1 MQKQRKSSLKKE
13 LERDRAHIKK
23 KAEKD
28 RERAHIKT
36 EAERE
41 RESAHIKKSAEHYH
55 LKERIAWRWFLC
67 VP

>member
-28 RERAHIKT
+28 RERAHIKK

-41 RESAHIKKSAEHYH
+41 REREKALI
-55 LKERIAWRWFLC
+55 
-67 VP
+67 